1 MERFAKRHRQTLKE
15 LLGSDS
21 GQSPSDSTLRLL
33 LAQLVVTGL
42 ATLLR
47 NWMAAQPGMA
57 IAQTTYATDASSE
70 IQALGQ
76 LLEAVALEGVPVLC
90 CSSNTSAIRSTK
102 PATPRWWAHPA
113 HGGLAGAQATSQ
125 QAAHRSSWL
134 IRQQGSQ
141 RDRGRQQSPQR
152 ASRQPKRNTIYP
164 QSHLSSLASGS
175 TNTTL
180 NCQSLL
186 LAFQIGSFEAQVSV
200 NQRPA
205 PATTSP

>member
-1 MERFAKRHRQTLKE
+1 MERFAKRHRQTLNE

-42 ATLLR
+42 VTLLR

-76 LLEAVALEGVPVLC
+76 LLEAVALEGVLVLC

-102 PATPRWWAHPA
+102 PATPRWWAQPA

-134 IRQQGSQ
+134 IRQQGLRGIEAGNNHPNAHAGHQSETPFTRKAVYALSQ
-141 RDRGRQQSPQR
+141 QAAQQTLRLIVNLYYLRSKVALLKHR
-152 ASRQPKRNTIYP
+152 
-164 QSHLSSLASGS
+164 SL
-175 TNTTL
+175 
-180 NCQSLL
+180 
-186 LAFQIGSFEAQVSV
+186 
-200 NQRPA
+200 
-205 PATTSP
+205 

>member
-1 MERFAKRHRQTLKE
+1 MERFAKRHRQTLNE

-42 ATLLR
+42 VTLLR

-76 LLEAVALEGVPVLC
+76 LLEAVALEGVLVLC

-102 PATPRWWAHPA
+102 PATPRWWAQPA

-164 QSHLSSLASGS
+164 QSHLYSLANGIKTRHLIVNLYHLRSKFAP
-175 TNTTL
+175 L
-180 NCQSLL
+180 KHRSL
-186 LAFQIGSFEAQVSV
+186 
-200 NQRPA
+200 
-205 PATTSP
+205 

>member
-1 MERFAKRHRQTLKE
+1 MERFAKRHRQTLNE

-42 ATLLR
+42 VTLLR

-76 LLEAVALEGVPVLC
+76 LLEAVALEGVLVLC

-102 PATPRWWAHPA
+102 PATPRWWTQPA

-134 IRQQGSQ
+134 IRQQGL
-141 RDRGRQQSPQR
+141 RGIEAGNNHPNAQAGNQSETPFTR
-152 ASRQPKRNTIYP
+152 KAIY
-164 QSHLSSLASGS
+164 
-175 TNTTL
+175 TL
-180 NCQSLL
+180 LQ
-186 LAFQIGSFEAQVSV
+186 AA
-200 NQRPA
+200 
-205 PATTSP
+205 